1 MTIIPL
7 SCKIQRSANGKK
19 EYVGLG
25 PDSTPSMKPSMPK
38 DWQTIVN
45 KQNKLTPSYAIRAD
59 LDLVVIDC
67 DSIET
72 TQEIDNILVPSIS
85 DNEHYIVV
93 SDKGEKHFYFS
104 PSEYYRKSPI
114 YKVTRLSLGKI
125 DILHGTALIFAPC
138 ALNLTKH
145 ILQGNIDH
153 LTEIPDNIVD
163 HLTSLLKETTTSSD
177 NTDYSPLTS
186 YLAPTIEASL
196 ALYARSRDYR
206 DIQNTIQ
213 LITPAQYKHEVKP
226 DFHPDRIPDG
236 DGIAYIQAITAK
248 IGRDPS
254 ISLKLHEELL
264 TVITQDLWSD
274 PLSDTLLKAHIDS
287 ILGQTYST
295 SGKPI
300 FVYDENATN
309 KPLVAINNN
318 PYMPLYRTL
327 DDTYILAKPTG
338 SVEQVKGIS
347 NLKKALMSRNYS
359 LRVDNQ
365 EIKIE
370 SRISK
375 IADILET
382 VTVSHL
388 PYQPHGIY
396 EEDGS
401 LYYNTYTPTK
411 YLSIIRGEYLQE
423 TKYKYNSTPTID
435 SILYNLVADHP
446 PESRMVQKLEQFIAY
461 KLKTLQYSPIVFQ
474 FMGNRGTGK
483 GTLMDLLNII
493 TASTARVKLNTSNSQ
508 FNADTAGK
516 MFVNEDEGTVT
527 AQLVNALK
535 ELSGNKLT
543 RIEAKGKDAMMVR
556 NIATYICTTNKPNPL
571 AEVVDDRRFV
581 SLYSF
586 KADQLKIPNMETMI
600 ALEAEQWCL
609 KLRDMKI
616 ENKALYVDANY
627 WHDTLHKD
635 AFEAKGETTQHVPT
649 KLASLIYNVNN
660 MTGDEL
666 KKELEAMLGVGF
678 HYTVARNGLRVYLYK
693 SRQHE
698 RLSDK
703 ANVTHEIAKADLE
716 KVGLGSFIVEDTNNK
731 VYNKRIFFLLFDLSL
746 EQRKSFV
753 DIETIEPLEV

>member
-7 SCKIQRSANGKK
+7 QCKIQRASNGKK
-19 EYVGLG
+19 EYIGLEAN
-25 PDSTPSMKPSMPK
+25 SIPSMKPSMPK
-38 DWQTIVN
+38 DWQTI
-45 KQNKLTPSYAIRAD
+45 KGSKALTPSYAIRAD

-67 DSIET
+67 DSLDT
-72 TQEIDNILVPSIS
+72 TQEIDNILVPSVHS
-85 DNEHYIVV
+85 EHYIVV
-93 SDKGEKHFYFS
+93 SDKGEKHFYFKPSKYYQSS
-104 PSEYYRKSPI
+104 PV
-114 YKVTRLSLGKI
+114 YKTTRLSLGKI
-125 DILHGTALIFAPC
+125 DILHGTSLIFAPC
-138 ALNLTKH
+138 ALNTTKH
-145 ILQGNIDH
+145 ILQGSIDN

-163 HLTSLLKETTTSSD
+163 HLISLLKETVTSSD

-206 DIQNTIQ
+206 DIQNVIQ
-213 LITPAQYKHEVKP
+213 LITPAQFKHEVKP
-226 DFHPDRIPDG
+226 DYHPDRIPDG
-236 DGIAYIQAITAK
+236 EGITYLQAITAK

-254 ISLKLHEELL
+254 ISLELHEELL

-274 PLSDTLLKAHIDS
+274 PLPLSLLRAHIDS
-287 ILGQTYST
+287 IPGQTYST
-295 SGKPI
+295 SGKPV
-300 FVYDENATN
+300 FMYDPQATN

-338 SVEQVKGIS
+338 SVEQVKGLS

-365 EIKIE
+365 EVKIE

-382 VTVSHL
+382 VTVSHH
-388 PYQPHGIY
+388 PYQPHGVY

-401 LYYNTYTPTK
+401 LYYNTYAPTK

-423 TKYKYNSTPTID
+423 AKYRYNSTPVID
-435 SILYNLVADHP
+435 QLLYNLVADHP
-446 PESRMVQKLEQFIAY
+446 PESRMVHKLEQFISY
-461 KLKTLQYSPIVFQ
+461 KLKTLQYSPIVLQ

-483 GTLMDLLNII
+483 GTFIDLLNII
-493 TASTARVKLNTSNSQ
+493 TASTSRVKLNTSNSQ

-543 RIEAKGKDAMMVR
+543 RIEAKGKDAIMAR
-556 NIATYICTTNKPNPL
+556 NVATYICTTNKPSQL

-586 KADQLKIPNMETMI
+586 TASQLQIPNLETMI
-600 ALEAEQWCL
+600 ALEVEQWCL
-609 KLRDMKI
+609 KLRDTKI
-616 ENKALYVDANY
+616 ENKALYVDANQ
-627 WHDTLHKD
+627 WHDKLHTD

-649 KLASLIYNVNN
+649 KLASLLYNVNN
-660 MTGDEL
+660 IDGDSL

-678 HYTVARNGLRVYLYK
+678 HYTIARNGLRVYLYK

-703 ANVTHEIAKADLE
+703 ANTTHEITKADLE
-716 KVGLGSFIVEDTNNK
+716 KVGLGSYITEDTNNK
-731 VYNKRIFFLLFDLSL
+731 VYNKRIFFLLFDLSI
-746 EQRKSFV
+746 EQRKSFCDV
-753 DIETIEPLEV
+753 ETVEPIEC